1 MKHRTLLCIALTLTG
16 LANAGSPVKNP
27 KNPVAP
33 VPEENP
39 LSFYGGKLV
48 FDFQEKMR
56 FEIRENNFDFND
68 SLNSVTD
75 DSWLLQ
81 RARLGMK
88 IKPVDWFT
96 FYIQG
101 QSSFEIDSD
110 RPNEPGVLGAEGDDP
125 IDISQAYIQLGTK
138 AMNLTLG
145 RQIFLYGDERL
156 LGPLDW
162 TNLGRTFD
170 AARFHYEGGDWWVDI
185 FAASVVTFDPDRL
198 NGSDFFNN
206 QGVGRDQVLSGIYFS
221 STGLIDWQVTD
232 LYALHLHES
241 SIAGDTNFM
250 TLGTR
255 MKADPKKLGGWDYDT
270 EMAVQFGEV
279 RDKDLAAF
287 AGHWGIGYNWLKH
300 PWKPRLG
307 IEYNFATGDSDA
319 TDGDVNTFQ
328 NLFPT
333 NHKFYGYM
341 DVFAWQNIHNPAV
354 SFSVQPTAK
363 LKAQIDYHLFWLVDT
378 GDAWYRAN
386 GVTAV
391 RPITP
396 GADNFAGS
404 ELDVTLTYKVNK
416 NLSLQAGYS
425 HFFAG
430 DYLSDAGSKASDDAD
445 FAYMQV
451 QIDF

>member
-1 MKHRTLLCIALTLTG
+1 
-16 LANAGSPVKNP
+16 
-27 KNPVAP
+27 
-33 VPEENP
+33 
-39 LSFYGGKLV
+39 
-48 FDFQEKMR
+48 
-56 FEIRENNFDFND
+56 
-68 SLNSVTD
+68 
-75 DSWLLQ
+75 
-81 RARLGMK
+81 
-88 IKPVDWFT
+88 
-96 FYIQG
+96 
-101 QSSFEIDSD
+101 
-110 RPNEPGVLGAEGDDP
+110 
-125 IDISQAYIQLGTK
+125 
-138 AMNLTLG
+138 
-145 RQIFLYGDERL
+145 
-156 LGPLDW
+156 
-162 TNLGRTFD
+162 
-170 AARFHYEGGDWWVDI
+170 
-185 FAASVVTFDPDRL
+185 
-198 NGSDFFNN
+198 
-206 QGVGRDQVLSGIYFS
+206 
-221 STGLIDWQVTD
+221 
-232 LYALHLHES
+232 
-241 SIAGDTNFM
+241 M

-287 AGHWGIGYNWLKH
+287 AGHWGLGYNWLSH

-307 IEYNFATGDSDA
+307 IEYNFATGDSNA
-319 TDGDVNTFQ
+319 ADGDVDTFQ

-396 GADNFAGS
+396 GADSFAGS
-404 ELDVTLTYKVNK
+404 ELDVTLSYKVSK

-430 DYLSDAGSKASDDAD
+430 DYLKATGAHGNAQ
-445 FAYMQV
+445 FGYVQV